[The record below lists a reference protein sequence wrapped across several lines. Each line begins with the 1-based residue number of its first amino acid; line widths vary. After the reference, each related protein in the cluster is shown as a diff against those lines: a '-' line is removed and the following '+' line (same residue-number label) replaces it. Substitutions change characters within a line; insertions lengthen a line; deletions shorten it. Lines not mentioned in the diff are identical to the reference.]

1 MISTFTLAMEEP
13 LDDPDSLSRQLLA
26 IIDKTMTVIFL
37 IEATLKIITV
47 GFLFNGKQSYL
58 REASNILDFMIVVSA
73 LISWTT
79 DADIA
84 VMKVLRT
91 VRVLRPF
98 RIFSRLKILE
108 IVMQSLY
115 HALPKVINLQ
125 LVVLFFMYI
134 FAIMLTTIFSGT
146 SMSCNLEQ
154 VQLSSLQK
162 EKLIKTKWDCLNYG
176 GEWLNDYVHFDNL
189 LQSLVL
195 IFIMQSG

>member
-1 MISTFTLAMEEP
+1 MEEP
-13 LDDPDSLSRQLLA
+13 LDDPDSLYRQSLA

-37 IEATLKIITV
+37 IEATFKIITV

-58 REASNILDFMIVVSA
+58 REASNILDFMIVISA

-79 DADIA
+79 DAEIA
-84 VMKVLRT
+84 VMKVMRT

-146 SMSCNLEQ
+146 SMSCYLEQ
-154 VQLSSLQK
+154 AQLSSLQK

-176 GEWLNDYVHFDNL
+176 GEWQNDEVHFDNM

>member
-1 MISTFTLAMEEP
+1 M
-13 LDDPDSLSRQLLA
+13 A

-58 REASNILDFMIVVSA
+58 REASNILDFMIVISA

-84 VMKVLRT
+84 VMKVMRT

-146 SMSCNLEQ
+146 SKSCYLEQ
-154 VQLSSLQK
+154 AQLSSLQK

-176 GEWLNDYVHFDNL
+176 GEWQNDDVHFDNL